1 MLTVRYNWL
10 ELRGGERL
18 LDFGCGG
25 GRHTLEA
32 MRFGAVV
39 TALDADRK
47 ELQQAASWVA
57 VMLDEDKQ
65 TADAGG
71 QGHVVVGDGMA
82 LPFPDACFDRVVAAE
97 VLEHIPGDA
106 AVMAELARVLRPG
119 GLIAVTVPRWY
130 PERINWALS
139 EEYHSV
145 PGGHI
150 RIYRRAQM
158 GALLRGAGLNPYRQ
172 HHAHALHS
180 PYWWLRCALGMN
192 RDNNPLVRAYHRAL
206 VWDITAKHPITRWPD
221 AVLNPVLGKSLVI
234 YARKP

>member
-1 MLTVRYNWL
+1 VLTVRYNWL

-97 VLEHIPGDA
+97 VLEHIPGDG

-130 PERINWALS
+130 PECINWALS
-139 EEYHSV
+139 KEYHSV

-158 GALLRGAGLNPYRQ
+158 SALLRGAGLNPYGQ